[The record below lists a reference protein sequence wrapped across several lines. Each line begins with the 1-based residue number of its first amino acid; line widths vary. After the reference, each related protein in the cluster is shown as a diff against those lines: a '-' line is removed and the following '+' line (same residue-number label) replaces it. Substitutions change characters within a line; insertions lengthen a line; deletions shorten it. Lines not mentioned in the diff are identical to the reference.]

1 MRTNIVFDSAVIVLT
16 CLAAGLFPGLLHAQ
30 VISSVAIT
38 QDAHRTSIRVEG
50 AGHLDVHAER
60 VHAPE
65 RLALDFAGARLKV
78 QRTWIPGASAPVR
91 GVRMGQ
97 FQPDVARVV
106 IDLTTSVP
114 YQIAHEGD
122 AIVVYLQVEPPDKN
136 APPPAASVASEKP
149 EKQPAVTATSLPT
162 NSISASNKDSDA
174 TTTPL
179 PSSNE
184 LTHPAATTNALVQVP
199 IAQAQDPAGTST
211 TKAVPVSTPP
221 AQDPAGASTTKAV
234 PAWTPP
240 APDPT
245 AAPKPDKQAV
255 FHVKYISDTT
265 LYIDAGH
272 NAGLQEGMKLSVVE
286 PPPDGVVTEGIRY
299 RGYPH
304 VAELNVVS
312 VADTSAVCD
321 VISTNGEL
329 KIGQI
334 AFLAPGSFE
343 DRQLAQTAQEAED
356 YPILVGFTSGDPID
370 QEMRSS
376 KVPNPLTESPVGTMR
391 ARFGFSYGGIQESGL
406 NSTQLGLMVDADL
419 THIGGTYWN
428 FAGFWRGY
436 LNTSST
442 NITGVNGQTLTDLV
456 NRTYTVGFTYQS
468 PYSPNII
475 GIGRLY
481 LPWAPSLSTIDGG
494 YFGHKIGRI
503 TTVGAFGGTTPNPIS
518 WSYSPNQKIAGT
530 FVSFEDGDFDH
541 LHFVSTTGLAMTAN
555 EWSVARQFL
564 FFENNLNWGRRISV
578 YSTVQVDNART
589 SPLPN
594 GGSNPTG
601 ISQTYNSVHFQPI
614 KLVTLGVNYN
624 YFRNLP
630 TFDPRLIVTGLLN
643 QYLFTGLSGD
653 IRLEFPKHISLY
665 ASLGKS
671 NASSDSK
678 TSWNQAYGIT
688 FVNLLN
694 TGVFFDAHYSKF
706 DSSFGSGQY
715 EAASISRNI
724 TDNLRLQVLGG
735 EQKFNSPLSSN
746 TNAKFVNGTI
756 DWTFS
761 RRFFF
766 EGTYGWY
773 QGNTL
778 SYTQWSTMLGYRFGG
793 LRK

>member
-1 MRTNIVFDSAVIVLT
+1 MRTNIVFDPAVIVLT
-16 CLAAGLFPGLLHAQ
+16 CLAAGLFPGLLRAQ

-122 AIVVYLQVEPPDKN
+122 AIVVYLQVEPPDTK

-162 NSISASNKDSDA
+162 NSISASNKDSNA

-184 LTHPAATTNALVQVP
+184 PTHPAATTNALVQLP
-199 IAQAQDPAGTST
+199 IAQ
-211 TKAVPVSTPP
+211 

-234 PAWTPP
+234 PVWTPP
-240 APDPT
+240 AQDPT
-245 AAPKPDKQAV
+245 SAPKPDKQAV

-356 YPILVGFTSGDPID
+356 YPILVGFTSGDPVD

-436 LNTSST
+436 LNTSKT
-442 NITGVNGQTLTDLV
+442 NIQGINGQTLTDLI

-481 LPWAPSLSTIDGG
+481 LPWA
-494 YFGHKIGRI
+494 
-503 TTVGAFGGTTPNPIS
+503 
-518 WSYSPNQKIAGT
+518 
-530 FVSFEDGDFDH
+530 
-541 LHFVSTTGLAMTAN
+541 
-555 EWSVARQFL
+555 
-564 FFENNLNWGRRISV
+564 
-578 YSTVQVDNART
+578 
-589 SPLPN
+589 
-594 GGSNPTG
+594 
-601 ISQTYNSVHFQPI
+601 
-614 KLVTLGVNYN
+614 
-624 YFRNLP
+624 
-630 TFDPRLIVTGLLN
+630 
-643 QYLFTGLSGD
+643 
-653 IRLEFPKHISLY
+653 
-665 ASLGKS
+665 
-671 NASSDSK
+671 
-678 TSWNQAYGIT
+678 
-688 FVNLLN
+688 
-694 TGVFFDAHYSKF
+694 
-706 DSSFGSGQY
+706 
-715 EAASISRNI
+715 
-724 TDNLRLQVLGG
+724 
-735 EQKFNSPLSSN
+735 
-746 TNAKFVNGTI
+746 
-756 DWTFS
+756 
-761 RRFFF
+761 
-766 EGTYGWY
+766 
-773 QGNTL
+773 
-778 SYTQWSTMLGYRFGG
+778 
-793 LRK
+793 

>member
-1 MRTNIVFDSAVIVLT
+1 MAAIRPIGTAPLPWVARSRTIKQQVIRRPATPATRRPRGQGRPLITPGFRSRTTDRFARTATRFRPTTRNLRASIATRTLTRTGPGCRTPMFALHLRRAGTARPSATTATRMAGARMRANTVFDPAVIVLT

-184 LTHPAATTNALVQVP
+184 LTHPAATTNALVQLP
-199 IAQAQDPAGTST
+199 IAQAQDPAGASTAKAVPVPIPPAQDPAGASTTKAVPVLTPPAQDPAGAST
-211 TKAVPVSTPP
+211 TKAVPVSPPP

-240 APDPT
+240 AQDPT
-245 AAPKPDKQAV
+245 SAPKPDKQAV

-356 YPILVGFTSGDPID
+356 YPILVGFTSGDPVD

-481 LPWAPSLSTIDGG
+481 LPWAPSL
-494 YFGHKIGRI
+494 
-503 TTVGAFGGTTPNPIS
+503 
-518 WSYSPNQKIAGT
+518 
-530 FVSFEDGDFDH
+530 
-541 LHFVSTTGLAMTAN
+541 
-555 EWSVARQFL
+555 
-564 FFENNLNWGRRISV
+564 
-578 YSTVQVDNART
+578 
-589 SPLPN
+589 
-594 GGSNPTG
+594 
-601 ISQTYNSVHFQPI
+601 
-614 KLVTLGVNYN
+614 
-624 YFRNLP
+624 
-630 TFDPRLIVTGLLN
+630 
-643 QYLFTGLSGD
+643 
-653 IRLEFPKHISLY
+653 
-665 ASLGKS
+665 
-671 NASSDSK
+671 
-678 TSWNQAYGIT
+678 
-688 FVNLLN
+688 
-694 TGVFFDAHYSKF
+694 
-706 DSSFGSGQY
+706 
-715 EAASISRNI
+715 
-724 TDNLRLQVLGG
+724 
-735 EQKFNSPLSSN
+735 
-746 TNAKFVNGTI
+746 
-756 DWTFS
+756 
-761 RRFFF
+761 
-766 EGTYGWY
+766 
-773 QGNTL
+773 
-778 SYTQWSTMLGYRFGG
+778 
-793 LRK
+793 

>member
-1 MRTNIVFDSAVIVLT
+1 MRLRFVFDLALVVST
-16 CLAAGLFPGLLHAQ
+16 CLATGLFGGMLKAQ
-30 VISSVAIT
+30 T
-38 QDAHRTSIRVEG
+38 
-50 AGHLDVHAER
+50 
-60 VHAPE
+60 
-65 RLALDFAGARLKV
+65 
-78 QRTWIPGASAPVR
+78 
-91 GVRMGQ
+91 
-97 FQPDVARVV
+97 
-106 IDLTTSVP
+106 
-114 YQIAHEGD
+114 
-122 AIVVYLQVEPPDKN
+122 
-136 APPPAASVASEKP
+136 
-149 EKQPAVTATSLPT
+149 
-162 NSISASNKDSDA
+162 
-174 TTTPL
+174 
-179 PSSNE
+179 
-184 LTHPAATTNALVQVP
+184 PAATE
-199 IAQAQDPAGTST
+199 
-211 TKAVPVSTPP
+211 
-221 AQDPAGASTTKAV
+221 
-234 PAWTPP
+234 
-240 APDPT
+240 PT
-245 AAPKPDKQAV
+245 QESGSAPKAEKPAV

-286 PPPDGVVTEGIRY
+286 PPPDGFVSEGIRY
-299 RGYPH
+299 RAYPH

-321 VISTNGEL
+321 VISTSGEL

-334 AFLAPGSFE
+334 AFLTPGSFE
-343 DRQLAQTAQEAED
+343 DRHLAETAQEAED

-391 ARFGFSYGGIQESGL
+391 ARVGFSYGGIQESGL
-406 NSTQLGLMVDADL
+406 NSTQLGLMIDADL

-436 LNTSST
+436 MNTSST
-442 NITGVNGQTLTDLV
+442 NVPGANSQTLTDLI

-503 TTVGAFGGTTPNPIS
+503 TTVGAFGGSAPNPIS
-518 WSYSPNQKIAGT
+518 WSYNPNQKIGGA

-541 LHFVSTTGLAMTAN
+541 LHFVSTSGVAITAIN
-555 EWSVARQFL
+555 WSAARQFL

-578 YSTVQVDNART
+578 YSSLQVDNGRT
-589 SPLPN
+589 SPLPG

-614 KLVTLGVNYN
+614 KLITFGVNYN

-630 TFDPRLIVTGLLN
+630 TFDPQLIVTGLLN

-653 IRLEFPKHISLY
+653 VRLEFPKHISLY
-665 ASLGKS
+665 ASTGKS
-671 NASSDSK
+671 HASSDSK
-678 TSWNQAYGIT
+678 SSWNQAYGIT
-688 FVNLLN
+688 FGNLFN

-715 EAASISRNI
+715 EAASISRNV
-724 TDNLRLQVLGG
+724 TDNLRLMVLGG
-735 EQKFNSPLSSN
+735 EQKFNSPLSTN
-746 TNAKFVNGTI
+746 TNSKFVNGTI

-778 SYTQWSTMLGYRFGG
+778 NYTQWSTMLGYRFGG

>member
-16 CLAAGLFPGLLHAQ
+16 CLAAGFFPGLLRAQ

-60 VHAPE
+60 VQNPE

-91 GVRMGQ
+91 GVRIGQ

-114 YQIAHEGD
+114 YEIAHEGD
-122 AIVVYLQVEPPDKN
+122 AVVVYLQVEPSDTK
-136 APPPAASVASEKP
+136 APPAAASVASEKP
-149 EKQPAVTATSLPT
+149 EKQTPMTATALPT
-162 NSISASNKDSDA
+162 NSINASNNDSA
-174 TTTPL
+174 PTTTPL

-234 PAWTPP
+234 PVSTPPAQDPAGASTTKAVPVWTPP
-240 APDPT
+240 AQDPT
-245 AAPKPDKQAV
+245 SAPKPDKQAV

-334 AFLAPGSFE
+334 AFLTPGSFE
-343 DRQLAQTAQEAED
+343 DRHLAETAQETED

-391 ARFGFSYGGIQESGL
+391 ARFGFSYGGIQEAGM

-436 LNTSST
+436 LNTSAT
-442 NITGVNGQTLTDLV
+442 NIQGTNGQTLTDLV

-518 WSYSPNQKIAGT
+518 WSYNPNQKIGGA

-541 LHFVSTTGLAMTAN
+541 LHFVSTAGVAVTAIN
-555 EWSVARQFL
+555 WSAARQFL

-578 YSTVQVDNART
+578 YSSLQVDNART
-589 SPLPN
+589 SPLPG

-653 IRLEFPKHISLY
+653 VRLELPKHISLY
-665 ASLGKS
+665 GSLGKS
-671 NASSDSK
+671 NASTDSK
-678 TSWNQAYGIT
+678 TSWNQALGIT
-688 FVNLLN
+688 FANLFN
-694 TGVFFDAHYSKF
+694 TG
-706 DSSFGSGQY
+706 
-715 EAASISRNI
+715 I
-724 TDNLRLQVLGG
+724 
-735 EQKFNSPLSSN
+735 
-746 TNAKFVNGTI
+746 
-756 DWTFS
+756 
-761 RRFFF
+761 
-766 EGTYGWY
+766 
-773 QGNTL
+773 
-778 SYTQWSTMLGYRFGG
+778 
-793 LRK
+793 

>member
-1 MRTNIVFDSAVIVLT
+1 
-16 CLAAGLFPGLLHAQ
+16 
-30 VISSVAIT
+30 
-38 QDAHRTSIRVEG
+38 
-50 AGHLDVHAER
+50 
-60 VHAPE
+60 
-65 RLALDFAGARLKV
+65 
-78 QRTWIPGASAPVR
+78 
-91 GVRMGQ
+91 
-97 FQPDVARVV
+97 
-106 IDLTTSVP
+106 
-114 YQIAHEGD
+114 
-122 AIVVYLQVEPPDKN
+122 
-136 APPPAASVASEKP
+136 
-149 EKQPAVTATSLPT
+149 
-162 NSISASNKDSDA
+162 
-174 TTTPL
+174 
-179 PSSNE
+179 
-184 LTHPAATTNALVQVP
+184 
-199 IAQAQDPAGTST
+199 
-211 TKAVPVSTPP
+211 
-221 AQDPAGASTTKAV
+221 
-234 PAWTPP
+234 
-240 APDPT
+240 
-245 AAPKPDKQAV
+245 
-255 FHVKYISDTT
+255 
-265 LYIDAGH
+265 
-272 NAGLQEGMKLSVVE
+272 
-286 PPPDGVVTEGIRY
+286 
-299 RGYPH
+299 
-304 VAELNVVS
+304 
-312 VADTSAVCD
+312 
-321 VISTNGEL
+321 
-329 KIGQI
+329 
-334 AFLAPGSFE
+334 
-343 DRQLAQTAQEAED
+343 
-356 YPILVGFTSGDPID
+356 
-370 QEMRSS
+370 
-376 KVPNPLTESPVGTMR
+376 
-391 ARFGFSYGGIQESGL
+391 
-406 NSTQLGLMVDADL
+406 MVDADL

>member
-1 MRTNIVFDSAVIVLT
+1 MRLSVVFDLAVVLSS
-16 CLAAGLFPGLLHAQ
+16 CLAAGLFGGL
-30 VISSVAIT
+30 
-38 QDAHRTSIRVEG
+38 
-50 AGHLDVHAER
+50 
-60 VHAPE
+60 
-65 RLALDFAGARLKV
+65 AGA
-78 QRTWIPGASAPVR
+78 QTPTPTQEPTQESGSAPK
-91 GVRMGQ
+91 
-97 FQPDVARVV
+97 
-106 IDLTTSVP
+106 T
-114 YQIAHEGD
+114 
-122 AIVVYLQVEPPDKN
+122 
-136 APPPAASVASEKP
+136 EKP
-149 EKQPAVTATSLPT
+149 S
-162 NSISASNKDSDA
+162 
-174 TTTPL
+174 
-179 PSSNE
+179 
-184 LTHPAATTNALVQVP
+184 
-199 IAQAQDPAGTST
+199 
-211 TKAVPVSTPP
+211 
-221 AQDPAGASTTKAV
+221 
-234 PAWTPP
+234 
-240 APDPT
+240 
-245 AAPKPDKQAV
+245 V

-286 PPPDGVVTEGIRY
+286 PPPDGVVSEGIRY
-299 RGYPH
+299 RAYPH

-321 VISTNGEL
+321 VISTSGEL

-334 AFLAPGSFE
+334 AFLTPGSFE
-343 DRQLAQTAQEAED
+343 DRHLAETAQETED

-376 KVPNPLTESPVGTMR
+376 KVPNPLIESPVGTMR
-391 ARFGFSYGGIQESGL
+391 ARFGFSYGGIQEAGM
-406 NSTQLGLMVDADL
+406 NSTQLGLMIDADL

-436 LNTSST
+436 LNTSAT
-442 NITGVNGQTLTDLV
+442 NIPGTNTQTLTDLI

-503 TTVGAFGGTTPNPIS
+503 TTVGAFGGSTPNPIS
-518 WSYSPNQKIAGT
+518 WSYNPNQKIGGA

-541 LHFVSTTGLAMTAN
+541 LHFVSTAGVAVTAIN
-555 EWSVARQFL
+555 WSAARQFL
-564 FFENNLNWGRRISV
+564 FFENNLNWGRHISV
-578 YSTVQVDNART
+578 YSSLQIDNART
-589 SPLPN
+589 SPLPG

-614 KLVTLGVNYN
+614 KLVTFGVNYN

-630 TFDPRLIVTGLLN
+630 TFDPQLIVTGLLN

-653 IRLEFPKHISLY
+653 IRLEFPKHISVY
-665 ASLGKS
+665 ASTGKS
-671 NASSDSK
+671 HASTDTKS
-678 TSWNQAYGIT
+678 SWNQAYGLT
-688 FVNLLN
+688 FGNLFN
-694 TGVFFDAHYSKF
+694 TGIFLDAHYSKF

-715 EAASISRNI
+715 EAASISRNV
-724 TDNLRLQVLGG
+724 TDKLRLMVLGG

-773 QGNTL
+773 QGNSL
-778 SYTQWSTMLGYRFGG
+778 NYTQWSTMLGYRFGG